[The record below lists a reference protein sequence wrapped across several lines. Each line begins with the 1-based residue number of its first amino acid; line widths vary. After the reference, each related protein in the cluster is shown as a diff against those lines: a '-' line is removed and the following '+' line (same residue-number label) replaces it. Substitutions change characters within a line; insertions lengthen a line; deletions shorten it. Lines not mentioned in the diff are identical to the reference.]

1 MAQKEPVHLCPFV
14 PRERKINMENKAIKF
29 LAYNKKVSVMCIDTT
44 ELVEQIRKIHDLTP
58 TVTAAAGRVAT
69 VAAMM
74 AHLETKEI
82 TDNITIQI
90 KGTGPIG
97 SIVAVAGLENE
108 KLANVK
114 MYIQNPH
121 VELPLKAN
129 GKIDV
134 GGAVGNQ
141 GYLNVIKQNELTNS
155 NYNGLIPL
163 VSGEIAEDFTEF
175 FAKSEQKPTALAL
188 GVLVNKDGVKRAGG
202 YIINPMPDATEEEI
216 SKIEEAIKKAKPISE
231 MLDDEMTLEEIA
243 KIVTGDEN
251 IETLEQDLD
260 VIYKCNC
267 SKEKIDSGI
276 ISLGKEEISKIIQ
289 EDGKL
294 EAECHFCHKK
304 YQFSLEE
311 LKEIEK
317 GAK

>member
-1 MAQKEPVHLCPFV
+1 MK
-14 PRERKINMENKAIKF
+14 NKAIKF

-44 ELVEQIRKIHDLTP
+44 ELVEEARKIHDLTP
-58 TVTAAAGRVAT
+58 TVTAAAGRALT

-74 AHLETKEI
+74 AYLETKEL
-82 TDNITIQI
+82 TDSITIQI

-97 SIVAVAGLENE
+97 GMVLITGLENE
-108 KLANVK
+108 KKANVR
-114 MYIQNPH
+114 MYVQNPH
-121 VELPLKAN
+121 VELPLKPN

-134 GGAVGNQ
+134 GGAVGHQ

-163 VSGEIAEDFTEF
+163 VAGEIAEDFTEF

-202 YIINPMPDATEEEI
+202 YIINPMPDATDEEI
-216 SKIEEAIKKAKPISE
+216 SKIEESLKEAKPISE
-231 MLDDEMTLEEIA
+231 MLDEGLTLEEIA

-251 IETLEQDLD
+251 IEILEQDLD
-260 VIYKCNC
+260 VTYKCNC
-267 SKEKIDSGI
+267 SKEKIENGI
-276 ISLGKEEISKIIQ
+276 ISLGKEEISKIIE

-304 YQFSLEE
+304 YNFSLEE
-311 LKEIEK
+311 LKEIER

>member
-1 MAQKEPVHLCPFV
+1 
-14 PRERKINMENKAIKF
+14 MENKAIKF

-58 TVTAAAGRVAT
+58 TVTAAAGRVVT

-74 AHLETKEI
+74 AYLETKEI

-97 SIVAVAGLENE
+97 SIVAVAELENE
-108 KLANVK
+108 KIANIK
-114 MYIQNPH
+114 MYVQNPH

-175 FAKSEQKPTALAL
+175 FAKSEQKPTALSL

-231 MLDDEMTLEEIA
+231 MLDDGMTLEEIA

-267 SKEKIDSGI
+267 SKEKIESGI
-276 ISLGKEEISKIIQ
+276 ISLGKEEISKIIE
-289 EDGKL
+289 EDGML
-294 EAECHFCHKK
+294 EAECHFCHQK

>member
-1 MAQKEPVHLCPFV
+1 MK
-14 PRERKINMENKAIKF
+14 NKAIKF

-44 ELVEQIRKIHDLTP
+44 ELVEEARKIHDLTP
-58 TVTAAAGRVAT
+58 TVTAAAGRALT

-74 AHLETKEI
+74 AYLETKEL
-82 TDNITIQI
+82 TDSITIQI

-97 SIVAVAGLENE
+97 GMVLITGLENE
-108 KLANVK
+108 KQANVR
-114 MYIQNPH
+114 MYVQNPH
-121 VELPLKAN
+121 VELPLKPN

-134 GGAVGNQ
+134 GGAVGHQ

-175 FAKSEQKPTALAL
+175 FAKSEQKPTAIAL

-202 YIINPMPDATEEEI
+202 YIINPMPDATDEEI
-216 SKIEEAIKKAKPISE
+216 SKIEESLKESKPISE
-231 MLDDEMTLEEIA
+231 MLDEGLTLEEIA

-251 IETLEQDLD
+251 IEILEQDLD
-260 VIYKCNC
+260 VTYKCNC
-267 SKEKIDSGI
+267 SKEKIENGI
-276 ISLGKEEISKIIQ
+276 ISLGKEEISKIIE

-304 YQFSLEE
+304 YNFSLEE
-311 LKEIEK
+311 LKEIER
-317 GAK
+317 GAKKNDNR

>member
-1 MAQKEPVHLCPFV
+1 MD
-14 PRERKINMENKAIKF
+14 NKAIKF

-58 TVTAAAGRVAT
+58 TVTAAAGRVVT

-74 AHLETKEI
+74 AYLETKEI

-114 MYIQNPH
+114 MYVQNPH
-121 VELPLKAN
+121 VELPLKPN

-175 FAKSEQKPTALAL
+175 FAKSEQKPTALSL

-231 MLDDEMTLEEIA
+231 MLDDGMTLEEIA

-267 SKEKIDSGI
+267 SKEKIESGI
-276 ISLGKEEISKIIQ
+276 ISLGKEELTKIIE
-289 EDGKL
+289 EDGML
-294 EAECHFCHKK
+294 EAECHFCHQK

>member
-1 MAQKEPVHLCPFV
+1 MYQKDPVPMVLMEQ
-14 PRERKINMENKAIKF
+14 ERKRKMKNKAIKF
-29 LAYNKKVSVMCIDTT
+29 LAYNKKVSIMCIDTT
-44 ELVEQIRKIHDLTP
+44 ELVEQIRKTHDLTP

-69 VAAMM
+69 VASMM
-74 AHLETKEI
+74 AYLEIKEL

-97 SIVAVAGLENE
+97 SMVAVASLES
-108 KLANVK
+108 KKMANVK
-114 MYIQNPH
+114 MYVQNPH
-121 VELPLKAN
+121 VELPLKPN

-134 GGAVGNQ
+134 GGAVGAE

-202 YIINPMPDATEEEI
+202 YIINLMPDATDEEI
-216 SKIEEAIKKAKPISE
+216 SKIEESLKMAKPISE
-231 MLDDEMTLEEIA
+231 MLDDEMSLEDIA
-243 KIVTGDEN
+243 RIVTGDECVE
-251 IETLEQDLD
+251 ILEQDLD

-267 SKEKIDSGI
+267 SKEKIERGI
-276 ISLGKEEISKIIQ
+276 ISLGKEEIAKIIE

-304 YQFSLEE
+304 YNFSIEE

>member
-1 MAQKEPVHLCPFV
+1 MK
-14 PRERKINMENKAIKF
+14 NKAIKF

-44 ELVEQIRKIHDLTP
+44 ELVEEARKIHDLTP
-58 TVTAAAGRVAT
+58 TVTAAAGRALT

-74 AHLETKEI
+74 AYLETKEL
-82 TDNITIQI
+82 TDSITIQI

-97 SIVAVAGLENE
+97 GMVLITGLENE
-108 KLANVK
+108 KQANVR
-114 MYIQNPH
+114 MYVQNPH
-121 VELPLKAN
+121 VELPLKPN

-134 GGAVGNQ
+134 GGAVGHQ

-175 FAKSEQKPTALAL
+175 FAKSEQKPTALTL

-202 YIINPMPDATEEEI
+202 YIINPMPDARDEEI
-216 SKIEEAIKKAKPISE
+216 SKIEESLKEAKPISE
-231 MLDDEMTLEEIA
+231 MLDEGLTLEEIA

-251 IETLEQDLD
+251 IEILEQDLD
-260 VIYKCNC
+260 VTYKCNC
-267 SKEKIDSGI
+267 SKEKIENGI
-276 ISLGKEEISKIIQ
+276 ISLGKEEISKIIE

-304 YQFSLEE
+304 YNFSLEE
-311 LKEIEK
+311 LKEIER

>member
-1 MAQKEPVHLCPFV
+1 MK
-14 PRERKINMENKAIKF
+14 NKAIKF
-29 LAYNKKVSVMCIDTT
+29 LAYNKKVSIMCIDTT
-44 ELVEQIRKIHDLTP
+44 ELVEQIRKTHDLTP

-69 VAAMM
+69 VASMM
-74 AHLETKEI
+74 AHLEIKEL

-97 SIVAVAGLENE
+97 SMVAVSSLES
-108 KLANVK
+108 KKMANVK
-114 MYIQNPH
+114 MYVQNPH
-121 VELPLKAN
+121 VELPLKPN

-134 GGAVGNQ
+134 GGAVGAE

-202 YIINPMPDATEEEI
+202 YIINLMPDATDEEI
-216 SKIEEAIKKAKPISE
+216 SKIEESLKMAKPISE
-231 MLDDEMTLEEIA
+231 MLDDEMSLEDIA
-243 KIVTGDEN
+243 RIVTGDECVE
-251 IETLEQDLD
+251 ILEQDLD

-267 SKEKIDSGI
+267 SKEKIERGI
-276 ISLGKEEISKIIQ
+276 ISLGKEEISKIID

-304 YQFSLEE
+304 YNFSIEE

>member
-1 MAQKEPVHLCPFV
+1 MK
-14 PRERKINMENKAIKF
+14 NKAIKF

-44 ELVEQIRKIHDLTP
+44 ELVEEIRKIHDLTP
-58 TVTAAAGRVAT
+58 TATAAAGRVAT

-74 AHLETKEI
+74 AHLEIKET

-97 SIVAVAGLENE
+97 SIVSVADLEN
-108 KLANVK
+108 KKMANIKIYV
-114 MYIQNPH
+114 QNPH
-121 VELPLKAN
+121 VELPLKPN

-134 GGAVGNQ
+134 GGAVGRQ

-175 FAKSEQKPTALAL
+175 FAKSEQKPTAIAL

-202 YIINPMPDATEEEI
+202 YIINPMPDATDEDI
-216 SKIEEAIKKAKPISE
+216 SKIEEAIKNAKPISE
-231 MLDDEMTLEEIA
+231 MLDEGKRLEEIA
-243 KIVTGDEN
+243 KIVTGDES
-251 IETLEQDLD
+251 IEILERDLD

-267 SKEKIDSGI
+267 SKKKIERGI
-276 ISLGKEEISKIIQ
+276 ISLGKKEISEIIE

-304 YQFSLEE
+304 YNFSIEE

>member
-1 MAQKEPVHLCPFV
+1 MK
-14 PRERKINMENKAIKF
+14 NKAIKF

-44 ELVEQIRKIHDLTP
+44 ELVEEARKIHDLTP
-58 TVTAAAGRVAT
+58 TVTAAAGRALT
-69 VAAMM
+69 VVAMM
-74 AHLETKEI
+74 AYLETKEL
-82 TDNITIQI
+82 TDSITIQI

-97 SIVAVAGLENE
+97 GMVLITGLENE
-108 KLANVK
+108 KQANVR
-114 MYIQNPH
+114 MYVQNPH
-121 VELPLKAN
+121 VELPLKPN

-134 GGAVGNQ
+134 GGAVGHQ

-175 FAKSEQKPTALAL
+175 FAKSEQKPTAIAL

-202 YIINPMPDATEEEI
+202 YIINPMPDATDEEI
-216 SKIEEAIKKAKPISE
+216 SKIEESLKEAKPISE
-231 MLDDEMTLEEIA
+231 MLDEGLTLEEIA

-251 IETLEQDLD
+251 IEILEQDLE
-260 VIYKCNC
+260 VTYKCNC
-267 SKEKIDSGI
+267 SKEKIENGI
-276 ISLGKEEISKIIQ
+276 ISLGKEEISKIIE

-304 YQFSLEE
+304 YNFSLEE
-311 LKEIEK
+311 LKEIER

>member
-1 MAQKEPVHLCPFV
+1 MK
-14 PRERKINMENKAIKF
+14 NKAIKF

-44 ELVEQIRKIHDLTP
+44 ELVEEARKIHDLTP
-58 TVTAAAGRVAT
+58 TVTAAAGRALT

-74 AHLETKEI
+74 AYLETKEL
-82 TDNITIQI
+82 TDSITIQI

-97 SIVAVAGLENE
+97 SIVAITGLENE
-108 KLANVK
+108 KIANVR
-114 MYIQNPH
+114 MYVQNPY
-121 VELPLKAN
+121 VELPLKPN

-134 GGAVGNQ
+134 GEAVGHQ

-202 YIINPMPDATEEEI
+202 YIINPMPDVTEEDI
-216 SKIEEAIKKAKPISE
+216 SKIEGAIKNAKPISE
-231 MLDDEMTLEEIA
+231 MLDEGITLEEIA

-251 IETLEQDLD
+251 IEILEQDLD

-267 SKEKIDSGI
+267 SKEKIENGI
-276 ISLGKEEISKIIQ
+276 ISLGKEEISKIIE

-304 YQFSLEE
+304 YNFSLEE

>member
-1 MAQKEPVHLCPFV
+1 
-14 PRERKINMENKAIKF
+14 MENKAIKF

-44 ELVEQIRKIHDLTP
+44 ELVEQIRKVHDLTP

-74 AHLETKEI
+74 DYLETKEI
-82 TDNITIQI
+82 TDSITIQI

-97 SIVAVAGLENE
+97 SMVAVTGLENE
-108 KLANVK
+108 KQANVK
-114 MYIQNPH
+114 MYVQNPH

-216 SKIEEAIKKAKPISE
+216 SKIEEAIKIAKPISE
-231 MLDDEMTLEEIA
+231 MLDEGITLEEIA

-260 VIYKCNC
+260 VTYKCNC
-267 SKEKIDSGI
+267 SKEKIERGI

-311 LKEIEK
+311 LQEIEK

>member
-1 MAQKEPVHLCPFV
+1 MK
-14 PRERKINMENKAIKF
+14 NKAIKF
-29 LAYNKKVSVMCIDTT
+29 LAYNKKVSTMCIDTT
-44 ELVEQIRKIHDLTP
+44 ELVEQIRKTHDLTP

-69 VAAMM
+69 VASMM
-74 AHLETKEI
+74 AHLEIKEL

-97 SIVAVAGLENE
+97 SMVAVASLES
-108 KLANVK
+108 KKMANVK
-114 MYIQNPH
+114 MYVQNPH
-121 VELPLKAN
+121 VELPLKPN

-134 GGAVGNQ
+134 GGAVGAE

-202 YIINPMPDATEEEI
+202 YIINLMPDATDEEI
-216 SKIEEAIKKAKPISE
+216 SKIEESLKMAKPISK
-231 MLDDEMTLEEIA
+231 MLDDEMSLEDIA
-243 KIVTGDEN
+243 RIVTGDECVE
-251 IETLEQDLD
+251 ILEQDLD

-267 SKEKIDSGI
+267 SKEKIERGI
-276 ISLGKEEISKIIQ
+276 ISLGKEEIAKIIE

-304 YQFSLEE
+304 YNFSIEE

>member
-1 MAQKEPVHLCPFV
+1 MK
-14 PRERKINMENKAIKF
+14 NKAIKF
-29 LAYNKKVSVMCIDTT
+29 LAYNKKVSIMCIDTT
-44 ELVEQIRKIHDLTP
+44 ELVEQIRKTHDLTP

-74 AHLETKEI
+74 AHLEIKET

-97 SIVAVAGLENE
+97 SMVAVSSLEN
-108 KLANVK
+108 KKMADVK
-114 MYIQNPH
+114 MYVQNPH
-121 VELPLKAN
+121 VELPLKPN

-134 GGAVGNQ
+134 GGAVGAE

-202 YIINPMPDATEEEI
+202 YIINPMPDATDEEI
-216 SKIEEAIKKAKPISE
+216 SKIEESLKMAKPISE
-231 MLDDEMTLEEIA
+231 MLNEGISLEEIA

-251 IETLEQDLD
+251 VETLEQDLD
-260 VIYKCNC
+260 SIYKCNC
-267 SKEKIDSGI
+267 SKEKIERGI
-276 ISLGKEEISKIIQ
+276 ISLGKEEISKIIE

-304 YQFSLEE
+304 YNFSIEE

>member
-1 MAQKEPVHLCPFV
+1 MK
-14 PRERKINMENKAIKF
+14 NKAIKF

-44 ELVEQIRKIHDLTP
+44 ELVEEARKIHDLTP
-58 TVTAAAGRVAT
+58 TVTAAAGRALT

-74 AHLETKEI
+74 AYLETKEL
-82 TDNITIQI
+82 TDSITIQI

-97 SIVAVAGLENE
+97 GMVLITGLENE
-108 KLANVK
+108 KQANVR
-114 MYIQNPH
+114 MYVQNPY
-121 VELPLKAN
+121 VELPLKPN

-134 GGAVGNQ
+134 GGAVGHQ

-202 YIINPMPDATEEEI
+202 YIINPMPDATDEEI
-216 SKIEEAIKKAKPISE
+216 SKIEESLKEAKPISE
-231 MLDDEMTLEEIA
+231 MLDEGLTLEEIA

-251 IETLEQDLD
+251 IEILEQDLD
-260 VIYKCNC
+260 VTYKCNC
-267 SKEKIDSGI
+267 SKEKIENGI
-276 ISLGKEEISKIIQ
+276 ISLGKEEISKIIE

-304 YQFSLEE
+304 YNFSLEE
-311 LKEIEK
+311 LKEIER

>member
-1 MAQKEPVHLCPFV
+1 MK
-14 PRERKINMENKAIKF
+14 NKAIKF

-44 ELVEQIRKIHDLTP
+44 ELVEEIRKIHDLTP
-58 TVTAAAGRVAT
+58 TATAAAGRVAT
-69 VAAMM
+69 AAAMM
-74 AHLETKEI
+74 AHLEIKET

-97 SIVAVAGLENE
+97 SIVSVADLEN
-108 KLANVK
+108 KKMANIKIYV
-114 MYIQNPH
+114 QNPH
-121 VELPLKAN
+121 IELPLKPN

-134 GGAVGNQ
+134 GGAVGRQ

-175 FAKSEQKPTALAL
+175 FAKSEQKPTAIAL

-202 YIINPMPDATEEEI
+202 YIINPMPDATDGDI
-216 SKIEEAIKKAKPISE
+216 SKIEEAIKNAKPISE
-231 MLDDEMTLEEIA
+231 MLDEGKSLEEIA
-243 KIVTGDEN
+243 KIVTGDES
-251 IETLEQDLD
+251 IEILERDLD

-267 SKEKIDSGI
+267 SKKKIERGI
-276 ISLGKEEISKIIQ
+276 ISLGKKEISEIIE

-304 YQFSLEE
+304 YNFSIEE
-311 LKEIEK
+311 LKEIKK

>member
-1 MAQKEPVHLCPFV
+1 MK
-14 PRERKINMENKAIKF
+14 NKAIKF
-29 LAYNKKVSVMCIDTT
+29 LAYNKKVSIMCIDTT
-44 ELVEQIRKIHDLTP
+44 ELVEHIRKTHDLTP

-69 VAAMM
+69 VASMM
-74 AHLETKEI
+74 AHLEIKEL

-97 SIVAVAGLENE
+97 SMVAVSSLEN
-108 KLANVK
+108 KKMANVK
-114 MYIQNPH
+114 MYVQNPH
-121 VELPLKAN
+121 VELPLKPN

-134 GGAVGNQ
+134 GGAVGAE

-202 YIINPMPDATEEEI
+202 YIINLMPDATDEEI
-216 SKIEEAIKKAKPISE
+216 SKIEESLKIAKPISE
-231 MLDDEMTLEEIA
+231 MLDDEMSLEDIA
-243 KIVTGDEN
+243 RIVTGDECVE
-251 IETLEQDLD
+251 ILEQDLD

-267 SKEKIDSGI
+267 SKEKIERGI
-276 ISLGKEEISKIIQ
+276 ISLGKEEISKIID

-304 YQFSLEE
+304 YNFSIEE

>member
-1 MAQKEPVHLCPFV
+1 M
-14 PRERKINMENKAIKF
+14 NNKAIKF

-44 ELVEQIRKIHDLTP
+44 ELVEEARKIHDLTP
-58 TVTAAAGRVAT
+58 TVTAAAGRALT

-74 AHLETKEI
+74 AYLETKEL
-82 TDNITIQI
+82 TDSITIQI

-97 SIVAVAGLENE
+97 GMVLITGLENE
-108 KLANVK
+108 KKANVR
-114 MYIQNPH
+114 MYVQNPY
-121 VELPLKAN
+121 VELPLKPN

-134 GGAVGNQ
+134 GGAVGHQ

-202 YIINPMPDATEEEI
+202 YIINPMPDATDEEI
-216 SKIEEAIKKAKPISE
+216 SKIEESLKEAKPISE
-231 MLDDEMTLEEIA
+231 MLDEGLTLEEIA

-251 IETLEQDLD
+251 IEILEQDLD
-260 VIYKCNC
+260 VTYKCNC
-267 SKEKIDSGI
+267 SKEKIENGI
-276 ISLGKEEISKIIQ
+276 ISLGKEEISKIIE

-304 YQFSLEE
+304 YNFSLEE
-311 LKEIEK
+311 LKEIER

>member
-1 MAQKEPVHLCPFV
+1 MK
-14 PRERKINMENKAIKF
+14 NKAIKF

-44 ELVEQIRKIHDLTP
+44 ELVEEARKIHDLTP
-58 TVTAAAGRVAT
+58 TVTAAAGRALT
-69 VAAMM
+69 VVAMM
-74 AHLETKEI
+74 AYLETKEL
-82 TDNITIQI
+82 TDSITIQI

-97 SIVAVAGLENE
+97 GMVLITGLENE
-108 KLANVK
+108 KKANVR
-114 MYIQNPH
+114 MYVQNPH
-121 VELPLKAN
+121 IELPLKPN

-134 GGAVGNQ
+134 GGAVGHQ

-175 FAKSEQKPTALAL
+175 FAKSEQKPTAIAL

-202 YIINPMPDATEEEI
+202 YIINPMPDATDEEI
-216 SKIEEAIKKAKPISE
+216 SKIEESLKEAKPISE
-231 MLDDEMTLEEIA
+231 MLDEGLTLEEIA

-251 IETLEQDLD
+251 IEILEQDLD
-260 VIYKCNC
+260 VTYKCNC
-267 SKEKIDSGI
+267 SKEKIENGI
-276 ISLGKEEISKIIQ
+276 ISLGKEEISKIIE

-304 YQFSLEE
+304 YNFSLEE
-311 LKEIEK
+311 LKEIER

>member
-1 MAQKEPVHLCPFV
+1 MK
-14 PRERKINMENKAIKF
+14 NKAIKF

-44 ELVEQIRKIHDLTP
+44 ELVEEARKIHDLTP
-58 TVTAAAGRVAT
+58 TVTAAAGRALT

-74 AHLETKEI
+74 AYLETKEL
-82 TDNITIQI
+82 TDSITIQI

-97 SIVAVAGLENE
+97 GMVLITGLENE
-108 KLANVK
+108 KKANVR
-114 MYIQNPH
+114 MYVQNPY
-121 VELPLKAN
+121 VELPLKPN

-134 GGAVGNQ
+134 GGAVGHQ

-202 YIINPMPDATEEEI
+202 YIINPMPDATDEEI
-216 SKIEEAIKKAKPISE
+216 SKIEESLKEAKPISE
-231 MLDDEMTLEEIA
+231 MLDEGLTLEEIA

-251 IETLEQDLD
+251 IEILEQDLD
-260 VIYKCNC
+260 VTYKCNC
-267 SKEKIDSGI
+267 SKEKIENGI
-276 ISLGKEEISKIIQ
+276 ISLGKEEISKIIE

-304 YQFSLEE
+304 YNFSLEE
-311 LKEIEK
+311 LNEIER